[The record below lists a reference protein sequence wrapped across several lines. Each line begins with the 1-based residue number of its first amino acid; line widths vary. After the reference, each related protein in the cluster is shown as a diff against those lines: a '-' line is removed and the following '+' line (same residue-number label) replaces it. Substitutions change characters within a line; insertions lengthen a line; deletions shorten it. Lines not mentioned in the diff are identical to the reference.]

1 MSASTVV
8 GDVRL
13 ARTAWLADRLR
24 EILVLVRRNLVHISR
39 EPMQLS
45 DVTIQ
50 PVVFTLLLV
59 FIFGSGIPIH
69 GGSYPDFAL
78 AGLLA
83 INLVT
88 STNGT
93 AVGLSTDLSTGL
105 IDRFRT
111 LPIWRASVIIARSIS
126 DFLTAVIC
134 AAMVAAAGLVVGW
147 RPEAGPLSVAAG
159 FGVAL
164 LFTYALSWVFACVGL
179 AARSAE
185 SAMSMGFIV
194 LFPIAFASNAMV
206 PTQGMP
212 AWLRVIAD
220 WNPVSAMASAV
231 RQLLGNPNPSASIH
245 EWPMEHPVVAV
256 LLWSMVLMLISIPL
270 AAVLFRRR
278 TKD

>member
-256 LLWSMVLMLISIPL
+256 VLWSMVLMLISIPL